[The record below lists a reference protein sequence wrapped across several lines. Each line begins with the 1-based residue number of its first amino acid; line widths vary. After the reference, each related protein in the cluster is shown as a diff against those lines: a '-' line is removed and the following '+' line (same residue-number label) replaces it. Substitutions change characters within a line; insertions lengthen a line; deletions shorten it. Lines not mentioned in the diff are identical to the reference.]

1 MGTIRVRDIK
11 IHANH
16 GCMEEEKKIGGDYI
30 VNVELTTNLDTS
42 AKSDKLEDTVDY
54 VAIYGIVNQE
64 MAIRSK
70 LLEVVVE
77 RIIQRIMM
85 EHFEV
90 ETINVEVQKINP
102 PIGGEVGYV
111 SVERNRKR
119 VNS

>member
-16 GCMEEEKKIGGDYI
+16 GCMEEEKKIGSDYI
-30 VNVELTTNLDTS
+30 VNVELTTNLDDS
-42 AKSDKLEDTVDY
+42 AKSDELEDTVDY
-54 VAIYGIVNQE
+54 VAVYTIVNQE

-77 RIIQRIMM
+77 RIVQRIMK
-85 EHFEV
+85 EHFTV
-90 ETINVEVQKINP
+90 ETLSVEVQKINP

-111 SVERNRKR
+111 SVERKRKR
-119 VNS
+119 MKN